1 MASAANS
8 LGLRASSLVHKCMTS
23 AAVAEDQARTMRAS
37 RSSSAATRPV
47 GRLGTPGRRP
57 AATAAPALAL
67 ALARRMAAAATVVAM
82 VLPLAATGC
91 SDGESPASGGQPSGP
106 ALSAPPQSARSAAET
121 QALAA
126 WRGMWQ
132 AYVKAGL
139 TADPAEPDLARYA
152 RDRALATLTA
162 GLRSYRD
169 KGQILKGEVVQNPQ
183 VSKAAPDADPTT
195 VTITDCV
202 DDTKFLV
209 YKASGELLND
219 IPGGR
224 RSALATVTKGDGDW
238 KVSSFGVQDPD
249 TC

>member
-1 MASAANS
+1 MAYAANS
-8 LGLRASSLVHKCMTS
+8 LGLLASSLVHKGMPS
-23 AAVAEDQARTMRAS
+23 GAVAEDQTRTMRA
-37 RSSSAATRPV
+37 RGSSSAATWLG
-47 GRLGTPGRRP
+47 GRLGTRGRRP
-57 AATAAPALAL
+57 AATATT
-67 ALARRMAAAATVVAM
+67 ALARRMAAAATVVALA
-82 VLPLAATGC
+82 LPLAAAGC
-91 SDGESPASGGQPSGP
+91 SDGESPASGGQSSGP
-106 ALSAPPQSARSAAET
+106 ALSAPPQSARGAAEA

-162 GLRSYRD
+162 GLRSYKD
-169 KGQILKGEVVQNPQ
+169 KGQVLKGEIVQNPQ
-183 VSKAAPDADPTT
+183 VSKATPDANPTT

-224 RSALATVTKGDGDW
+224 RSALATVTKGDDGW